1 MSTIPDEI
9 DTAEHRTIAVKVRLT
24 VAEALELDRRIKAA
38 GGGTR
43 SRYLREAAL
52 KDQCSEDLA
61 ELVGRIGLALNQLD
75 HVPARRLGHIA
86 RQIDEIIF
94 LMRGKDL

>member
-1 MSTIPDEI
+1 MSNMPDHI
-9 DTAEHRTIAVKVRLT
+9 NAVEHRTIVAKVRLT
-24 VAEALELDRRIKAA
+24 VAEARELDRRIKVA

-43 SRYLREAAL
+43 ARYLREAAL

-75 HVPARRLGHIA
+75 HDPARRLGHIA

-94 LMRGKDL
+94 LMRGEDR

>member
-1 MSTIPDEI
+1 MSAIPDDI
-9 DTAEHRTIAVKVRLT
+9 NTAEHRTIVAKVRLT
-24 VAEALELDRRIKAA
+24 VTEALELDRRIKAA

-43 SRYLREAAL
+43 ARYLREAAL

-61 ELVGRIGLALNQLD
+61 ELVGRVGLALSQLD
-75 HVPARRLGHIA
+75 HDPARRLDHIA

-94 LMRGKDL
+94 LMRGESR

>member
-1 MSTIPDEI
+1 MPDDI
-9 DTAEHRTIAVKVRLT
+9 DSAELRTIIAKVRLT
-24 VAEALELDRRIKAA
+24 TAEALELDRRIKAA

-43 SRYLREAAL
+43 ARYLREAAL
-52 KDQCSEDLA
+52 KNQCSEDLA

-75 HVPARRLGHIA
+75 HAPARRLGHIA

-94 LMRGKDL
+94 LMRPEDR

>member
-1 MSTIPDEI
+1 MSNMPDHI
-9 DTAEHRTIAVKVRLT
+9 TAEEHRTIVAKVRLT
-24 VAEALELDRRIKAA
+24 TTEALELDRRIKAA

-43 SRYLREAAL
+43 ARYLREAAL

-75 HVPARRLGHIA
+75 HDPGRRLGHIT
-86 RQIDEIIF
+86 RQIDEMIF
-94 LMRGKDL
+94 LISREDR